1 MIVTTNQDLPFGGT
15 PVSAR
20 TKAKRDM
27 IVDAAMKA
35 FAENGYQGA
44 RVEDLANE
52 LGVAKGS
59 IFQYFG
65 TKEGL
70 FFAAYQRAVEVLPT
84 WLDAP
89 EDILDEGFFSTLH
102 YWLEQTE
109 HLMREDWIP
118 SRVTLI
124 GNYGTDL
131 SLKREINRFLSDD
144 PYGTRA
150 FVKYGYERGEVRE
163 DIDEEMVV
171 AMVDW
176 MMERFQDAAITD
188 ELDPGLFYKGGDT
201 TEKRIR
207 RIEQFEE
214 LIRSAIGK
222 QAEHTAPTA

>member
-1 MIVTTNQDLPFGGT
+1 MMVTTHQDLPFGGS
-15 PVSAR
+15 PSSPR
-20 TKAKRDM
+20 TEAKRDM
-27 IVDAAMKA
+27 IVDAAMRS
-35 FAENGYQGA
+35 FAENGYSGA

-70 FFAAYQRAVEVLPT
+70 FFAAYQRAVASLPT

-89 EDILDEGFFSTLH
+89 EEILDEGFFATMR

-124 GNYGTDL
+124 GNYGTDI
-131 SLKREINRFLSDD
+131 SLKREINRFLSSD
-144 PYGTRA
+144 PYGTVA
-150 FVKYGYERGEVRE
+150 FVKYGFEREEVRD
-163 DIDEEMVV
+163 DIDEEMLV

-188 ELDPGLFYKGGDT
+188 ELDPGLFYKGGDS

-222 QAEHTAPTA
+222 R